1 MKKHSL
7 KKAAALKYNPK
18 TKKAPLI
25 VASAQGKLAEKIIA
39 LAEENKIPLQ
49 KNTPLVEALV
59 TLEIG
64 QEIPPDLY
72 ETVALLLTYI
82 MEADELM
89 GDSPASSAK
98 K

>member
-1 MKKHSL
+1 MEKHSF
-7 KKAAALKYNPK
+7 KKAVALKYDQK
-18 TKKAPLI
+18 TKKAPII

-59 TLEIG
+59 ALEIG

-89 GDSPASSAK
+89 GD
-98 K
+98 